1 MNSYFAS
8 QLICLSYMRNKL
20 AYKSISALKKKK
32 KKELNHKSYT
42 NGKS

>member
-32 KKELNHKSYT
+32 KELNHKSYT